1 MVGLACVLGVV
12 LTSSARSFA
21 SRGHCGP
28 ALCIRAER
36 GWFGSVGHGCCPPA
50 AWVLFGNFRLPADA
64 AGHEGYPSVP
74 PGKVLIAFGDF
85 PVVGTKA
92 RWRRVTRLRLPAKH
106 PTRARLVSWHVRFA
120 GRAVYV
126 DVKFRVASQR
136 PHVAAWER
144 ESRNGPSQAAV
155 THETALRGRGAT
167 RFAWASVRERHPM
180 GALTLPRT
188 APPERDRCCASA

>member
-1 MVGLACVLGVV
+1 MVGLACVLGAV

-36 GWFGSVGHGCCPPA
+36 GWFGSVGPGCCPPA

-106 PTRARLVSWHVRFA
+106 PTRTRLVSWHVRFA

-126 DVKFRVASQR
+126 DVKFGSRPNARTWRLANANLATVHRKQR
-136 PHVAAWER
+136 
-144 ESRNGPSQAAV
+144 
-155 THETALRGRGAT
+155 
-167 RFAWASVRERHPM
+167 
-180 GALTLPRT
+180 
-188 APPERDRCCASA
+188 